1 MVKEVGSQF
10 VLIRRTAFDFPL
22 ALFLASALLGLW
34 TAYDQDAAWA
44 KFWPIV
50 IGVAIFYLVAWMP
63 ERVGRLEPL
72 RVVFALLP
80 AIVGVYFF
88 LTNDWREPYN
98 ATRWLYQLLP
108 QIAEA
113 LPVLSG
119 YRLHANT
126 LSGLMAVFIPLQIA
140 AFFNAGARL
149 RLPQATAGLIAIG
162 ASLAMLI
169 LGRSQGAVWALAL
182 TTVGWLL
189 HTSYMHVNRRWAWP
203 MTLITLAVPLVI
215 GAALFGERL
224 LGWRVDRADVWQ
236 NSFALASDYLFT
248 GLGLDNFAMPYSTY
262 VLLVHVEHTYHAHN
276 LYLDLWLNQGL
287 PGLVAFVAMLLLA
300 FTRHNVALQWRTA
313 ALASVTVLAL
323 HGIVDDA
330 FYGYYG
336 GKFVMLMF
344 MPFGLLARPDAQFAG
359 SFHTAAQAGRLRTT
373 ILVFASVAVVVALA
387 VWAALPAT
395 RAAFYRNRG
404 ALAQTKA
411 ELSAYRLHRESN
423 LQDGMRLRP
432 DVNLQPAM
440 DDYLAA
446 LAENPW
452 DAGANRRLAQ
462 IELTFRQY
470 DQAHDRLLKA
480 YAAAA
485 YHRATRQLLGES
497 YAIRGEI
504 AEAVR
509 LWRTLDV
516 SQDQLTIRTWWYA
529 LFTQQEERAR
539 WIERAIAALEQ

>member
-1 MVKEVGSQF
+1 M
-10 VLIRRTAFDFPL
+10 IRRTAFDLPL
-22 ALFLASALLGLW
+22 ALFLASAVLGLW
-34 TAYDQDAAWA
+34 TAYDRDAAWA

-50 IGVAIFYLVAWMP
+50 IGVVAFYAVAWMP

-72 RVVFALLP
+72 RVIFAALP
-80 AIVGVYFF
+80 AIVGVYFL

-98 ATRWLYQLLP
+98 ATRWLYQQLP

-113 LPVLSG
+113 LPILPG

-126 LSGLMAVFIPLQIA
+126 LSGVMAVFVPLQIA
-140 AFFNAGARL
+140 AFFNAGARPRPL
-149 RLPQATAGLIAIG
+149 QAALGLIATG
-162 ASLAMLI
+162 FSLAMLI

-182 TTVGWLL
+182 TAAGWLL
-189 HTSYMHVNRRWAWP
+189 HMGYMRVNRRWAWL
-203 MTLITLAVPLVI
+203 MTLITLAAPMMI
-215 GAALFGERL
+215 GASLFGERL

-236 NSFALASDYLFT
+236 NSFALASDYPFT
-248 GLGLDNFAMPYSTY
+248 GLGLDNFVMPYSTY

-287 PGLVAFVAMLLLA
+287 PGLIAFVVMLIIA
-300 FTRHNVALQWRTA
+300 FTRRDIASRWRTA

-330 FYGYYG
+330 LYGYHG
-336 GKFVMLMF
+336 GKLVALMF
-344 MPFGLLARPDAQFAG
+344 LPFGLLARPDAQFAEA
-359 SFHTAAQAGRLRTT
+359 SRAAQAGRLRPT
-373 ILVFASVAVVVALA
+373 ILVFAGVAVVVALA
-387 VWAALPAT
+387 VSAALPAT
-395 RAAFYRNRG
+395 RAVFYRNLG
-404 ALAQTKA
+404 ALEQTKA
-411 ELSAYRLHRESN
+411 ELSVYRLHREGN

-432 DVNLQPAM
+432 DVNLQPAI

-446 LAENPW
+446 LTENPW

-462 IELTFRQY
+462 IELTLRQY

-480 YAAAA
+480 YAAAP

-497 YAIRGEI
+497 YAMRGAV

-516 SQDQLTIRTWWYA
+516 SQDQLTIRMWWYA
-529 LFTQQEERAR
+529 LFTQQEERAK
-539 WIERAIAALEQ
+539 WIERAIAALGQ

>member
-1 MVKEVGSQF
+1 M
-10 VLIRRTAFDFPL
+10 IRRTAFDLPL
-22 ALFLASALLGLW
+22 GLFLVSAGLGLW

-50 IGVAIFYLVAWMP
+50 IGVAVFYAVAWMP
-63 ERVGRLEPL
+63 ERVGQVKPL
-72 RVVFALLP
+72 RMIFAALP
-80 AIVGVYFF
+80 AIIGGYFL
-88 LTNDWREPYN
+88 LTNDWREPHN
-98 ATRWLYQLLP
+98 ATRWVYQQLP

-126 LSGLMAVFIPLQIA
+126 LSGVMAVFIPLQIA
-140 AFFNAGARL
+140 AFFNAGTRL
-149 RLPQATAGLIAIG
+149 RPLQVVLGLIAVSF
-162 ASLAMLI
+162 SLVMLV
-169 LGRSQGAVWALAL
+169 LGRSQGAVWALAF
-182 TTVGWLL
+182 TIVGWLL
-189 HTSYMHVNRRWAWP
+189 HLVYARVSRRWAWP
-203 MTLITLAVPLVI
+203 MALVTLAAPLVI
-215 GAALFGERL
+215 GAAVFGERL

-236 NSFALASDYLFT
+236 NSFALASDYPFT
-248 GLGLDNFAMPYSTY
+248 GLGLDNFVMPYSTY

-287 PGLVAFVAMLLLA
+287 LGLIAFVMMLLVAFTRRDVAS
-300 FTRHNVALQWRTA
+300 QWRTA
-313 ALASVTVLAL
+313 ALAAVTVLAL

-330 FYGYYG
+330 LYGYHG
-336 GKFVMLMF
+336 GKLVALMF
-344 MPFGLLARPDAQFAG
+344 MPFGLLARPEAQ
-359 SFHTAAQAGRLRTT
+359 SAAASHATQAGRLPPT
-373 ILVFASVAVVVALA
+373 ILVFAGAAAAVAL
-387 VWAALPAT
+387 VVLVALPVT
-395 RAAFYRNRG
+395 RAAFYRNLG

-411 ELSAYRLHRESN
+411 ELSAYRMHREGN

-462 IELTFRQY
+462 IELTFRRY

-480 YAAAA
+480 YASAP

-497 YAIRGEI
+497 YAMRGDI
-504 AEAVR
+504 TEAVR

-516 SQDQLTIRTWWYA
+516 SQGQLTIRMWWYA

>member
-1 MVKEVGSQF
+1 M
-10 VLIRRTAFDFPL
+10 IRRTAFDFPL
-22 ALFLASALLGLW
+22 AIFLASAVLGLW

-50 IGVAIFYLVAWMP
+50 IGVAAFYAVAWMP
-63 ERVGRLEPL
+63 ERVGQVDPL
-72 RVVFALLP
+72 QVIFAALP
-80 AIVGVYFF
+80 AIIGGYFL
-88 LTNDWREPYN
+88 LTNDWREPGN
-98 ATRWLYQLLP
+98 ATRWLYERVP

-113 LPVLSG
+113 FPALSG

-126 LSGLMAVFIPLQIA
+126 LSGFMAVFIPLQIA
-140 AFFNAGARL
+140 AFFSSAAARL
-149 RLPQATAGLIAIG
+149 RPLRAALGLIAVG
-162 ASLAMLI
+162 FSLVMLV

-182 TTVGWLL
+182 TSAGWLL
-189 HTSYMHVNRRWAWP
+189 HLVYARVNRRWAWP
-203 MTLITLAVPLVI
+203 MALVTLAAPLVI

-224 LGWRVDRADVWQ
+224 LEWRGDRTDVWQ
-236 NSFALASDYLFT
+236 NSFALASDYPFT
-248 GLGLDNFAMPYSTY
+248 GLGLDNFVMPYSTY

-287 PGLVAFVAMLLLA
+287 PGLIAFVMMLLVA
-300 FTRHNVALQWRTA
+300 FTRRNTASQWRTA
-313 ALASVTVLAL
+313 ALAAVTVLAL

-330 FYGYYG
+330 LYGYHG
-336 GKFVMLMF
+336 GKLAALMF
-344 MPFGLLARPDAQFAG
+344 MPFGLLARPEARFAED
-359 SFHTAAQAGRLRTT
+359 SRAAQAGRLRLT
-373 ILVFASVAVVVALA
+373 ILVFAGAAAVVASVVMA
-387 VWAALPAT
+387 VLPAT
-395 RAAFYRNRG
+395 RAAFYRNLG

-411 ELSAYRLHRESN
+411 ELSAYRMHREGN

-462 IELTFRQY
+462 IELTFRRY

-480 YAAAA
+480 YASAP

-497 YAIRGEI
+497 YAIRGEV

-516 SQDQLTIRTWWYA
+516 SQGQLMIRMWWYA

-539 WIERAIAALEQ
+539 WIERAMAALEQ